1 MSRIATLEPSRH
13 VPIRAAVL
21 ELLAQAAPRPAALGA
36 PSLEEQEFLETLRR
50 IVRRSNAEELW
61 EKYHGS
67 RPDARSQVF
76 ARYED

>member
-1 MSRIATLEPSRH
+1 MSLIATLDPSRH

-36 PSLEEQEFLETLRR
+36 PSPEEQEFLETLRR

-61 EKYHGS
+61 DKYYGS
-67 RPDARSQVF
+67 RPDARGAIV
-76 ARYED
+76 ARYDD

>member
-1 MSRIATLEPSRH
+1 MSRIATLDRPPD

-67 RPDARSQVF
+67 RPDARSAIF
-76 ARYED
+76 ARCDD